1 MFRRLFEFQKIF
13 LLFFCYFLCQLKGF
27 NLNEVLNM
35 RVHEYLCVPNGEA
48 IFRAEWPIW
57 WAILNWLVVFVV
69 WLRPDAPFDYFRC
82 FFFCLV
88 YRLDDCAQFRFD
100 CIYEDWRHYEW
111 WASASGPLPRTIG
124 RRTVLCV
131 NKKNLVGILAQ
142 QTGSSYLPRWYN
154 YIIAVRHFI
163 FIFLLICQPIKFVC
177 LYFQPIDL
185 PVMVITC
192 QTVRFVCVH
201 PDGVRFLPFCP
212 GAWRALNITGI
223 LLSFQYQRHCHCCAA
238 IGA

>member
-1 MFRRLFEFQKIF
+1 MRCWIWEYTSICVFRMARQFSELNGQFDERFWIGWSCLWYDCVRMHLSIIF
-13 LLFFCYFLCQLKGF
+13 G
-27 NLNEVLNM
+27 V
-35 RVHEYLCVPNGEA
+35 
-48 IFRAEWPIW
+48 
-57 WAILNWLVVFVV
+57 
-69 WLRPDAPFDYFRC
+69 
-82 FFFCLV
+82 FFFFV

-177 LYFQPIDL
+177 LYIQPIDL

-201 PDGVRFLPFCP
+201 PDGVRFFPFCP